1 MKLNS
6 VERFSVRNFPSLNH
20 LVLETDYLDKTLST
34 RIFGYLSSSIKVLEI
49 RSAFSDIN
57 LDDLVNLEKLSI
69 SGELHDEFNFGFFK
83 SFCTHLK
90 ELSIHIRN
98 TGHEDISEA
107 FYGHNFPNLVKLDIT
122 NGNFTKLEEELL
134 ERFPMLQSLRLTGN
148 DQLRLTDSDAFS
160 SLVHL
165 VHLNLSSNSIETINN
180 RHFSELINLKSLDL
194 SCNEIECI
202 DENAFSNLKNLTEL
216 NLNDNY
222 LQILH
227 PNSFIGLKK
236 LKHLDISNN
245 RLRYFNTIILYNNH
259 YLERIFLGGNP
270 LF

>member
-1 MKLNS
+1 M
-6 VERFSVRNFPSLNH
+6 
-20 LVLETDYLDKTLST
+20 
-34 RIFGYLSSSIKVLEI
+34 
-49 RSAFSDIN
+49 
-57 LDDLVNLEKLSI
+57 
-69 SGELHDEFNFGFFK
+69 
-83 SFCTHLK
+83 
-90 ELSIHIRN
+90 
-98 TGHEDISEA
+98 
-107 FYGHNFPNLVKLDIT
+107 
-122 NGNFTKLEEELL
+122 
-134 ERFPMLQSLRLTGN
+134 
-148 DQLRLTDSDAFS
+148 
-160 SLVHL
+160 
-165 VHLNLSSNSIETINN
+165 
-180 RHFSELINLKSLDL
+180 